1 MLKLLK
7 YEFRKALVPLL
18 VMLGITA
25 VLEVYYLIALYTAAE
40 EGLHLVISI
49 LLLVLMT
56 AVADVFVMI
65 RGVTSYSG
73 ELKSRSAYL
82 IYMTPNSTRKIIGSK
97 FLFTYLIAALFT
109 ILYAVLGALDIGLL
123 LNAAG
128 EFEEFIEV
136 MKEAFVALEELGLHL
151 EQFIFA
157 GIFAVIYMSLTE
169 MSFFAVAYLAI
180 TLSHTLFR
188 DKKWRWAMA
197 LLFFVAITYGIN
209 FISSLFP
216 MAYSMLHFMD
226 APGVNN
232 ITAAYGIDTTPDFTA
247 LLVYVIPQALVS
259 LAAILVSFFGCSF
272 MLEKKVSL

>member
-25 VLEVYYLIALYTAAE
+25 VLEGYYLIALHTNLE
-40 EGLHLVISI
+40 DGLHLVISI

-56 AVADVFVMI
+56 LAADIFVMI

-82 IYMTPNSTRKIIGSK
+82 IFMTPNSTRKIIASK
-97 FLFTYLIAALFT
+97 FLFTYLIAVLFT
-109 ILYAVLGALDIGLL
+109 VLYTGLGALDIGLL
-123 LNAAG
+123 LGYTG
-128 EFEEFIEV
+128 ELEEFFEV
-136 MKEAFVALEELGLHL
+136 MGQALAELEELGLHL
-151 EQFIFA
+151 EQFVFA
-157 GIFAVIYMSLTE
+157 GVFAVIYMSLSE
-169 MSFFAVAYLAI
+169 LSFFAVAYLAI
-180 TLSHTLFR
+180 TISHTLFR
-188 DKKWRWAMA
+188 DKKWRWVMA
-197 LLFFVAITYGIN
+197 LLFFLAINYGIS
-209 FISSLFP
+209 FINSLFP

-232 ITAAYGIDTTPDFTA
+232 ITAAYGIDTTPDFTS

-259 LAAILVSFFGCSF
+259 QATILASFFGCSF

>member
-40 EGLHLVISI
+40 EGLHLAISI

-109 ILYAVLGALDIGLL
+109 ILYTVLGALDIGLL
-123 LNAAG
+123 LNAVG
-128 EFEEFIEV
+128 EVEAFIEV

-197 LLFFVAITYGIN
+197 LLFFVAINYGIS
-209 FISSLFP
+209 FISNLFP

-232 ITAAYGIDTTPDFTA
+232 ITAAYGIDTTPDFTG